1 MKHPPPFPEA
11 MKTLFWILAALL
23 LSHYWY
29 RQHGPRHGLARVMDW
44 MLETL
49 GTLATI
55 VTDWLIN

>member
-1 MKHPPPFPEA
+1 

-55 VTDWLIN
+55 VTD